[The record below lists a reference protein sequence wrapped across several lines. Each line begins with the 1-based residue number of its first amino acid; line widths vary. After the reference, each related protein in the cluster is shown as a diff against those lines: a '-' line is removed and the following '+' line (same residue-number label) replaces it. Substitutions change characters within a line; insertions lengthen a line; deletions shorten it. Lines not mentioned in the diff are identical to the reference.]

1 MGVRLIERF
10 LSIIWLYSIQDGS
23 STTLWLR
30 FCFCSPY
37 NRMVLTFKLHQKKKT
52 DKKGG
57 YAAQILDPKNQKS
70 WFRSPNPYMFNTL
83 QKFLK
88 YQSVHKFLC
97 SRQTSSRS
105 LKKLSAQ
112 TDSILFSIGGTVHAS
127 NFRNWSKKVLMLS
140 IFANPKFEKN
150 EMVSSLIFAFM
161 S

>member
-1 MGVRLIERF
+1 MQRLIFNFHQLKIIEIPMGVRLIERF

-105 LKKLSAQ
+105 LKIFVGPNRLHFVFYRRYGTCFKFSKL
-112 TDSILFSIGGTVHAS
+112 
-127 NFRNWSKKVLMLS
+127 K
-140 IFANPKFEKN
+140 
-150 EMVSSLIFAFM
+150 
-161 S
+161 